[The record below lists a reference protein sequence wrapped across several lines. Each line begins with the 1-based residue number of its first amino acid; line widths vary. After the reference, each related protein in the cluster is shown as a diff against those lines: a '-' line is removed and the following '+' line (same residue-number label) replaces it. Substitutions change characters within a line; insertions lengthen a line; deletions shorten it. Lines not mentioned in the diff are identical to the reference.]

1 MNDFLEQMGRR
12 IAARRKEKGLTQ
24 EALSEIVGVSEQTIS
39 TAECGKKA
47 LRPENIVRISIALD
61 CTTDYL
67 LTGVDS
73 TMAVEKMNSAV
84 NHLTPFQ
91 YQCLNGI
98 VDRFLMAVNTT
109 ET

>member
-1 MNDFLEQMGRR
+1 MNDFLDQMGRR

-47 LRPENIVRISIALD
+47 LRPENIVKISIALD

-67 LTGVDS
+67 LTGTDS
-73 TMAVEKMNSAV
+73 AMVVEKMNRAV

-91 YQCLNGI
+91 YQCLSGI
-98 VDRFLMAVNTT
+98 VDRFLMAVNAT
-109 ET
+109 EK